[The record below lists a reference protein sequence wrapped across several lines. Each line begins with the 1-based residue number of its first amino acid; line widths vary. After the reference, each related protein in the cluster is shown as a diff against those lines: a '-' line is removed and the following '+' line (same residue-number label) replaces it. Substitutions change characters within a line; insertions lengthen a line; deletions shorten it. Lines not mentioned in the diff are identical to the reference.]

1 MTKPPIEYRDC
12 RMVSDVLARVG
23 DKWSVLVVMKL
34 REREHRFNELKR
46 AIGGISQQMLTRTL
60 KVLARAGMVVRT
72 VHPTAPPQVEYA
84 LTALGRSL
92 SEPVLHLGSW
102 AMANLATIH
111 ANRDRYDDAALSRS
125 L

>member
-1 MTKPPIEYRDC
+1 MNDLLRSHAPITDAAWAEI
-12 RMVSDVLARVG
+12 
-23 DKWSVLVVMKL
+23 DK
-34 REREHRFNELKR
+34 E
-46 AIGGISQQMLTRTL
+46 ATRTL